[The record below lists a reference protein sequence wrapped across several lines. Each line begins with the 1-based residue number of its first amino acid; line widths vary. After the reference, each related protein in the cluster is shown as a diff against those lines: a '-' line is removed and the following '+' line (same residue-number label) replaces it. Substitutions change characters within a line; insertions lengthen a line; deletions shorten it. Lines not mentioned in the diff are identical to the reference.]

1 MGSQQTIWAHA
12 ALDLAGYTFSSL
24 VNRTDAFGQC
34 FENSWVTLQK
44 PFTVPVIEGHYRG
57 DSIIGVH
64 PVSLD
69 NCCRFMVFDVDSHGD
84 DPSAAHEMADRVRAF
99 LEGSE
104 IPYLEEDSDGRGGRH
119 FWVRFAEKQNA
130 AVVCR
135 IIQQIKSKSGIDCE
149 VFPKGERTEQS
160 PHGGSLIRLPG
171 KHPAHDHWSRFLIDG
186 RVLTDQEAMQAWL
199 TLPCVETRVLARI
212 GEENGQKRTEENRG
226 TQRITEED
234 RSTQRSTEEN
244 RPDLCNP
251 LSSSVHE
258 RIEEAILKSQPLE
271 ERQRNKSLFKF
282 SRMLAGI
289 PECRGWPL
297 SQWKLYVKKWH
308 QRALPVIGTKPFE
321 DTWSDFTRSHEK
333 VKIPYDRDFMVEI
346 FESIPPETIDEYGL
360 DYESP
365 VTRSL
370 LRLCLGLDRH
380 EGGGVFFLACRTAGE
395 VCGFCH
401 MTAANH
407 LHMLVVDDV
416 LRLMVPGTPSGNATR
431 YQLNPKFSTC
441 DRSKQ

>member
-1 MGSQQTIWAHA
+1 MMGAQPTFPAESA
-12 ALDLAGYTFSSL
+12 ARLAEWTLSSF
-24 VNRTDAFGQC
+24 VNRTDAYGLC
-34 FENSWVTLQK
+34 AAGKWSTLGA
-44 PFTVPVIEGHYRG
+44 PLTVPDIEEHYRG
-57 DSIIGVH
+57 NSIIGVH
-64 PVSLD
+64 AVSLD

-171 KHPAHDHWSRFLIDG
+171 KHPTQDHWSRFLIDG

-226 TQRITEED
+226 TQR
-234 RSTQRSTEEN
+234 STEEN

-251 LSSSVHE
+251 LSSSVKE

-282 SRMLAGI
+282 SRMLVGI

-297 SQWKLYVKKWH
+297 RQWKPYVKKWH
-308 QRALPVIGTKPFE
+308 QEALPVIGTKPFE

-333 VKIPYDRDFMVEI
+333 VKVPYDRDFMVEI
-346 FESIPPETIDEYGL
+346 LESIPPETIDEYRL

-370 LRLCLGLDRH
+370 LRLCLGLDQH
-380 EGGGVFFLACRTAGE
+380 HGGGVFFLACRMAGG
-395 VCGFCH
+395 VCGSSH

-431 YQLNPKFSTC
+431 YQLNPQFSTC